1 MVISMVMEEKKVLR
15 NSKKKKI
22 YGNSKKS
29 TLIVYLK
36 SVYKSA

>member
-15 NSKKKKI
+15 NSKKKI